1 MANRL
6 GGHKAVK
13 FTKIK
18 IKWEMFV
25 LFSTQFLKTV
35 LARFKIGQV
44 AIYGMA
50 YIASLDHWAE

>member
-1 MANRL
+1 MPIDWKEIKWL
-6 GGHKAVK
+6 KYK
-13 FTKIK
+13 LK

-25 LFSTQFLKTV
+25 LFSTQFLETV